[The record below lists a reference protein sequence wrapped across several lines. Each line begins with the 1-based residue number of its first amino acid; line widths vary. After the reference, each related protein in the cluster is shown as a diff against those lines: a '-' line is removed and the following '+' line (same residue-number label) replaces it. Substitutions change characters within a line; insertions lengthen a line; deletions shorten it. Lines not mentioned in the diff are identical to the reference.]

1 MEHNT
6 NINYERCYKLNNVSL
21 VGRLV
26 QNPELRKTDKGTPY
40 VKFTLA
46 VDRDFKNKETNEV
59 DADFIDCIVWGVTA
73 ENLHKYKIKGE
84 QVSVIG
90 SLRTDL
96 YENKSGD
103 TVKRSEVRV
112 NQLNFVGYKRKE

>member
-1 MEHNT
+1 
-6 NINYERCYKLNNVSL
+6 LNNVSL